1 MFIFVIQVFLYQ
13 GDDIMNKRILL
24 RLISL
29 FMFIVAAVFVF
40 IAVSVPTLGKT
51 IYIGDFAFDAHCWRI
66 CYGIYA
72 AVMVIIFIASFFVKG
87 VEK

>member
-1 MFIFVIQVFLYQ
+1 MSKSGV
-13 GDDIMNKRILL
+13 L

-29 FMFIVAAVFVF
+29 IMFIVAAAFVFVA
-40 IAVSVPTLGKT
+40 ISVPTLGKT

-72 AVMVIIFIASFFVKG
+72 AVMVIIFIASFFIK
-87 VEK
+87 KDK